1 MNSPAQRA
9 GLAGQL
15 REAFGVR
22 LQQDVP
28 LAPYTSAR
36 IGGAADFLLVVRS
49 SVELAATTKVLWEI
63 GIPFRM
69 LGAGSNVLVA
79 DAGVRDVVLLNQARQ
94 VRFSED
100 ETEPG
105 AWAESGAG
113 LGVLAR
119 RAVERG
125 WSGLEWAVT
134 VPGTLGG
141 AVAGNAG
148 AHGSDMA
155 SCLLM
160 AEILQRNGQAESWPV
175 ERLEYSYRDS
185 WLKRHPGLAVV
196 LSATVRLSLST
207 TEETRARAAE
217 FVAQRQAS
225 QPPGASMGSMFR
237 NPPDDFAGR
246 LIEAAGLKGLRRGA
260 AEISPLHANF
270 FVNRGGAT
278 AADVWGL
285 VKAAREKVA
294 EQSGIR
300 LELEIELLGDWPMG
314 IAEGSPEEGGRA

>member
-1 MNSPAQRA
+1 VNSPARRA

-63 GIPFRM
+63 GVPFRM

-94 VRFSED
+94 VRFSEY

-105 AWAESGAG
+105 VWAESGAG

-141 AVAGNAG
+141 AVVGNAG

-175 ERLEYSYRDS
+175 ERLEYTYRDS
-185 WLKRHPGLAVV
+185 WPKRHPGQAVV

-207 TEETRARAAE
+207 PEETRARAAE

-225 QPPGASMGSMFR
+225 QPPGASMGSMFK
-237 NPPDDFAGR
+237 NPPGDFAGR
-246 LIEAAGLKGLRRGA
+246 LIEAAGLKGTRIGN
-260 AEISPLHANF
+260 AEISPIHANF
-270 FVNRGGAT
+270 FINHGKAS
-278 AADVWGL
+278 AKDVKGL
-285 VKAAREKVA
+285 IDLARNAVEARFGV
-294 EQSGIR
+294 R
-300 LELEIELLGDWPMG
+300 LEMEIELIGEWN
-314 IAEGSPEEGGRA
+314 S

>member
-1 MNSPAQRA
+1 VNSPAQRA

-36 IGGAADFLLVVRS
+36 IGGPADFLLVVRS
-49 SVELAATTKVLWEI
+49 SVELAATAKALWEM
-63 GIPFRM
+63 GASFRII
-69 LGAGSNVLVA
+69 GAGSNVLVA
-79 DAGVRDVVLLNQARQ
+79 DAGVREVVLLNQARQ
-94 VRFSED
+94 MRFSD
-100 ETEPG
+100 YETEPG
-105 AWAESGAG
+105 VWVESGAS
-113 LGVLAR
+113 LGVVAR

-134 VPGTLGG
+134 VPGTMGG

-160 AEILQRNGQAESWPV
+160 AEILHQDGQAESWPV
-175 ERLEYSYRDS
+175 ERLEYAYRDS
-185 WLKRHPGLAVV
+185 WLKRHPGRAVV
-196 LSATVRLSLST
+196 LSATIRLSLST
-207 TEETRARAAE
+207 PEETKARAAE

-225 QPPGASMGSMFR
+225 QPPGAR
-237 NPPDDFAGR
+237 NPPGDYAGR
-246 LIEAAGLKGLRRGA
+246 LIEDAGLKGLRHGG

-270 FVNRGGAT
+270 FLNRGGAT

-285 VKAAREKVA
+285 VKTVRDRVA
-294 EQSGIR
+294 GKSGVR
-300 LELEIELLGDWPMG
+300 LDLEIELLGDWP
-314 IAEGSPEEGGRA
+314 ADVLEGGSESGGRG